1 MPTVMK
7 NPSTVRS
14 SKPLAAG
21 VGLLGLVAVG
31 LGLGCGPG
39 LLLTREL
46 TSVESQVR
54 IIEQGQTPP
63 CTLYEER
70 GSIEAESSSPAG
82 AAAAYESTLNRL
94 RRIAAERGASAV
106 MILIHTKRDKVD
118 YAKGVAIRCL
128 PRPEVPAPA
137 TTSPAAPPA
146 TTTPGA
152 PTTTT
157 PSTSTAPPTTTTP
170 APTTTPTAPPT
181 TTGTTV
187 PATSPAP

>member
-21 VGLLGLVAVG
+21 VGLLGLVAF
-31 LGLGCGPG
+31 GLGCGPG
-39 LLLTREL
+39 LLLTRDL
-46 TSVESQVR
+46 TPGESQVR

-70 GSIEAESSSPAG
+70 GSIEAESSIPSG
-82 AAAAYESTLNRL
+82 AASAYESTLNRL
-94 RRIAAERGASAV
+94 RRMAAERSASAV
-106 MILIHTKRDKVD
+106 MILVHTKRDGVD

-128 PRPEVPAPA
+128 PRPEVPAP
-137 TTSPAAPPA
+137 TLPSPG
-146 TTTPGA
+146 T
-152 PTTTT
+152 PTTTAPPT
-157 PSTSTAPPTTTTP
+157 TSPSTSTAPPTTTTP
-170 APTTTPTAPPT
+170 APGTPTTTPPT

-187 PATSPAP
+187 PATAP

>member
-7 NPSTVRS
+7 NPSPVRS

-21 VGLLGLVAVG
+21 ACLLGLAAVG
-31 LGLGCGPG
+31 LGAGCGPG

-46 TSVESQVR
+46 TPVESQVR

-70 GSIEAESSSPAG
+70 GSIEAESSIPSG
-82 AAAAYESTLNRL
+82 SSSAYESTLNRM

-106 MILIHTKRDKVD
+106 MILVHNKRDGVD

-137 TTSPAAPPA
+137 TTTPTAPPA
-146 TTTPGA
+146 TPTTPM
-152 PTTTT
+152 PPTTT

-170 APTTTPTAPPT
+170 APPTTTTTPPT

-187 PATSPAP
+187 PATAP

>member
-7 NPSTVRS
+7 NPSPVRS
-14 SKPLAAG
+14 SQPLVAG
-21 VGLLGLVAVG
+21 AGLLGLALG

-46 TSVESQVR
+46 TPAESSVR

-70 GSIEAESSSPAG
+70 GSIEAESSIPSGSAS
-82 AAAAYESTLNRL
+82 AYESTLNRL
-94 RRIAAERGASAV
+94 RRAAAERGAGAV
-106 MILIHTKRDKVD
+106 MILIHNKRDRID

-137 TTSPAAPPA
+137 TSPATPPGPAAPPA
-146 TTTPGA
+146 TA
-152 PTTTT
+152 

-170 APTTTPTAPPT
+170 TSPATPTTTPPT

-187 PATSPAP
+187 PATSPAAP

>member
-14 SKPLAAG
+14 SKPFAAG
-21 VGLLGLVAVG
+21 VGLLGLVAF
-31 LGLGCGPG
+31 GLGCGPG
-39 LLLTREL
+39 LLMTRDLTPG
-46 TSVESQVR
+46 ESQVR

-70 GSIEAESSSPAG
+70 GTIEAESSSPSG

-94 RRIAAERGASAV
+94 RRTAAERGASAV
-106 MILIHTKRDKVD
+106 MILLHNKRDKVD

-128 PRPEVPAPA
+128 PRPEVPAP
-137 TTSPAAPPA
+137 TLPSPGAPPA
-146 TTTPGA
+146 TTTAP
-152 PTTTT
+152 PTTA

-170 APTTTPTAPPT
+170 APATPTTTPPT